1 LLQLCPPWASDSSA
15 ELAGSDFLS
24 SFQFITSV
32 FNFPASGDKMELQEK
47 KAECNRLI
55 QNIHKCLCVKM
66 GRIMSLSKADKND
79 FVSILTVVKH
89 KFSFIEGQFTELKKE
104 DVETCLK
111 VRHMIAHQSNVG
123 AGMLDNGINALTRC
137 QLAFGIKSPVV
148 PLRVMACKEC
158 RQVLTRTAQPT
169 VEFADTAGCRHSVTR
184 AADVQVY
191 MVANDTSTDCI
202 VSRENTWYPGWVCSD
217 NYCAGCLRK
226 GVLTIIGLRF
236 DWAPEDR
243 LDLSVS
249 KVRYQK
255 ERQAMVVVEK
265 DGTIRDLTHV
275 VSDGIIR
282 RHNYVFFE
290 RCVVECDDAGNPKI
304 AVVDADSSEKEK
316 GKGKGRRLVS
326 IDMDSDE
333 KDEREGR
340 GRQGKAGQGRAVQQ
354 REVRAPAPS
363 YPKQSSVLATLAS
376 PKAAAPAP
384 APAAA
389 APAPKQP
396 TGGFKMSFQN
406 SAAFIPSTELQFG
419 DLPAAEK
426 TQPNTCQ
433 TQEQVPGHT
442 ATTSEAQAQFN
453 GDCASLNC
461 TLMHEHT
468 GGPRDQQTNPATQ
481 QHMPH
486 HQMGPYGFWN
496 SHMMYPMGSGSMLG
510 HMGMQM
516 PMGMPFAY
524 PQGYGPQHSMYGQQP
539 LNSVYS
545 IHGENQSHSAQSTH
559 GDAHHQGI
567 APSHLYHQQLLL
579 QQQQQQPAADGQ
591 EGSLHATQQGR

>member
-1 LLQLCPPWASDSSA
+1 MYTFP
-15 ELAGSDFLS
+15 
-24 SFQFITSV
+24 FITSV
-32 FNFPASGDKMELQEK
+32 FNFPASIHKMELQEK

-55 QNIHKCLCVKM
+55 QNIHKCLCVKL
-66 GRIMSLSKADKND
+66 GNIMSLSKANKED

-89 KFSFIEGQFTELKKE
+89 NYSLIAEQFTELKKE
-104 DVETCLK
+104 DVETCLRI
-111 VRHMIAHQSNVG
+111 RHMIAHQSKVG

-148 PLRVMACKEC
+148 PLRVMACREC
-158 RQVLTRTAQPT
+158 KQVMTRTAQPT
-169 VEFADTAGCRHSVTR
+169 VEFADTAGSLQSVTR

-191 MVANDTSTDCI
+191 MVANKTHADCI
-202 VSRENTWYPGWVCSD
+202 VSRENTWYPGWVWSYT
-217 NYCAGCLRK
+217 YCGECVRK
-226 GVLTIIGLRF
+226 GVKTIIGFRF

-249 KVRYQK
+249 EVRYNK

-290 RCVVECDDAGNPKI
+290 RSLVECDDAGKPKI
-304 AVVDADSSEKEK
+304 AVVDVDSSEKEK
-316 GKGKGRRLVS
+316 GKGRGRRLVG

-333 KDEREGR
+333 KEEGEGM
-340 GRQGKAGQGRAVQQ
+340 GRQGKARQGEAGQQ

-363 YPKQSSVLATLAS
+363 NPMQSSVLATVAS
-376 PKAAAPAP
+376 PKAADPAP

-389 APAPKQP
+389 APAPRQP

-419 DLPAAEK
+419 DLPSAENA
-426 TQPNTCQ
+426 QPNTFQ
-433 TQEQVPGHT
+433 
-442 ATTSEAQAQFN
+442 TSEAQAQGN
-453 GDCASLNC
+453 GHAASLNC
-461 TLMHEHT
+461 TLMHDHT
-468 GGPRDQQTNPATQ
+468 GGLRDQQTNPATQ

-486 HQMGPYGFWN
+486 HQMSPYGFWN
-496 SHMMYPMGSGSMLG
+496 PQMMYAMGNANMFG
-510 HMGMQM
+510 HMGMQT

-524 PQGYGPQHSMYGQQP
+524 PQGYGPQQGMYGQQ
-539 LNSVYS
+539 LHNSPYS
-545 IHGENQSHSAQSTH
+545 IPVHGKNQSHSAQSTH
-559 GDAHHQGI
+559 GDAQHQGV
-567 APSHLYHQQLLL
+567 APSHHYQQQ
-579 QQQQQQPAADGQ
+579 QQQQQQPAAKGQ
-591 EGSLHATQQGR
+591 EGSVHTTQQGIRAVTRVA